1 LEALSI
7 LFGAGFTFAVAL
19 ALGSLLLGELCRD
32 WPVRFIA
39 GSAMLS
45 TVVFLLCAAH
55 LAYAW
60 IFLMTGTLACAAAWG
75 RHWRA
80 PVLPRLPEK
89 HRILLFF
96 FVLYFVLYFFSAMAP
111 EWSPDGVTYHLGF
124 VARYFRE
131 HGFHRITWN
140 MYASLSEGME
150 MLFLFAFA
158 FGRHSGASMVHFAF
172 TAALAWQ
179 MFVYGRRNGF
189 AVAGA
194 CGALLVFA
202 SPIVGI
208 DGTSAY
214 NDVAVAAIGFT
225 LFDLVQQAA
234 ERKSLRFAAAIGLA
248 AGFCYAVKYT
258 AWPAVIYAVVLVLW
272 KTRRIKPAL
281 ITAVTA
287 ALVITPWM
295 AKNWIWLQNP
305 VSPFYNRYFPNP
317 YITTAFEEGYRKDL
331 QMYDLTSRKQI
342 PMAVT
347 TTGSLGGLLGPIFL
361 LSPIA
366 LLALR
371 RREGRQLLLAAVVFG
386 CNYFSNISPRF
397 LIAPLPFLALS
408 MMLAVSA
415 IPQLMMAVAVVHA
428 IISWPAYIPKYC
440 APNAWHLS
448 KIPYREALRL
458 KNAEEFLG
466 SHVIDYGVEQM
477 VERSTS
483 AGATVFTYR
492 PIPEAYTSRRILV
505 NYESAFNQTL
515 GLIVQQAYN
524 PQLMPT
530 WRLRFGFARR
540 SLQAIRITQT
550 NTADDL
556 WNIHELRI
564 FDGAAELP
572 RRPEWRLTAQPY
584 PWSIQEAFDNRIV
597 TFWRCGETARPG
609 QFVQVDFH
617 RVETVDGVTIETAP
631 DQPGIRLKLDGQ
643 DEAGRWAPLAGAP
656 QISDA
661 APPLGLRQA
670 AMEELR
676 RCGVDYILTFGDEGE
691 TRDLRAHPAQWG
703 IREIAHY
710 QETKLY
716 ELGNR

>member
-1 LEALSI
+1 MEALSI

-19 ALGSLLLGELCRD
+19 ALGSLLLGEACRD
-32 WPVRFIA
+32 WPARFIA
-39 GSAMLS
+39 GAAILS
-45 TVVFLLCAAH
+45 TLVFVLCATH
-55 LAYAW
+55 LAYW
-60 IFLMTGTLACAAAWG
+60 WTFLLLGILSCAGAWG
-75 RHWRA
+75 RRF
-80 PVLPRLPEK
+80 RLPAFPHLPDK
-89 HRILLFF
+89 HRILIFF
-96 FVLYFVLYFFSAMAP
+96 FILYFVLYFFSAMAP

-140 MYASLSEGME
+140 MYASLSEGIE

-158 FGRHSGASMVHFAF
+158 FGRHSAASMVHFAF
-172 TAALAWQ
+172 TAALGWQ
-179 MFVYGRRNGF
+179 MFLYGRRSGF
-189 AVAGA
+189 DVVGA

-214 NDVAVAAIGFT
+214 NDVAVAAVGFT

-234 ERKSLRFAAAIGLA
+234 GRNSPRFAAAIGLA

-258 AWPAVIYAVVLVLW
+258 AWPAVLYAVAMMLW

-295 AKNWIWLQNP
+295 AKNWMWLQNP
-305 VSPFYNRYFPNP
+305 MAPFYNRYFPNP
-317 YITTAFEEGYRKDL
+317 YITTAFEEGYRQDL
-331 QMYDLTSRKQI
+331 RMYDLTSRSQI

-347 TTGSLGGLLGPIFL
+347 TSGSLGGLLGPIFL
-361 LSPIA
+361 LTPIA

-371 RREGRQLLLAAVVFG
+371 RREGRQLLLAAAVFG

-397 LIAPLPFLALS
+397 LIAPLPFIALS
-408 MMLAVSA
+408 MMLALSA
-415 IPQLMMAVAVVHA
+415 IPQLMIAVAVVHA
-428 IISWPAYIPKYC
+428 IVSWPAYIPKYC

-458 KNAEEFLG
+458 KSEDEYLG

-477 VERSTS
+477 VEQST
-483 AGATVFTYR
+483 APGATVFTYR

-515 GLIVQQAYN
+515 GLIVQQAYD
-524 PQLMPT
+524 PQLMAT
-530 WRLRFGFARR
+530 WRLRFAFARR
-540 SLQAIRITQT
+540 SLRGMRVTQT
-550 NTADDL
+550 NTANDL

-584 PWSIQEAFDNRIV
+584 PWTIQEAFDNSIV
-597 TFWRCGETARPG
+597 TFWRCGEAARPG
-609 QFVQVDFH
+609 QFVRVDFH
-617 RVETVDGVTIETAP
+617 RVETADAVSIESAP
-631 DQPGIRLKLDGQ
+631 DQPGIRLKLEGQ
-643 DEAGRWAPLAGAP
+643 DEAGNWMNLADAP
-656 QISDA
+656 QVSDA
-661 APPLGLRQA
+661 APPLGLRRA
-670 AMEELR
+670 SMDELR
-676 RCGVDYILTFGDEGE
+676 RRGVDYILTFEDERE
-691 TRDLRAHPAQWG
+691 TRDLRAHAELWG
-703 IREIAHY
+703 LREIAHY
-710 QETKLY
+710 KETKLY
-716 ELGNR
+716 QLP

>member
-19 ALGSLLLGELCRD
+19 AIGSLLLGESCRD
-32 WPVRFIA
+32 WPARFISGA
-39 GSAMLS
+39 AILS
-45 TVVFLLCAAH
+45 TLVFLLCA
-55 LAYAW
+55 LGLVYPW
-60 IFLMTGTLACAAAWG
+60 TFLLLGTLSCAAAWG
-75 RHWRA
+75 RRFRLPA
-80 PVLPRLPEK
+80 FPRLPDK
-89 HRILLFF
+89 HRILVFF

-124 VARYFRE
+124 VARYARE

-158 FGRHSGASMVHFAF
+158 FGRHSAASMVHFAF

-179 MFVYGRRNGF
+179 MFLYGRRSGF
-189 AVAGA
+189 PVAAA

-214 NDVAVAAIGFT
+214 NDVAVAAVGFT

-234 ERKSLRFAAAIGLA
+234 DRKSLRFAAGIGLA

-258 AWPAVIYAVVLVLW
+258 AWPAVLYAVVIMLW

-281 ITAVTA
+281 ITAVAA
-287 ALVITPWM
+287 ALVVTPWM
-295 AKNWIWLQNP
+295 VKNWIWLQNP

-317 YITTAFEEGYRKDL
+317 YITTAFEESYRKDL
-331 QMYDLTSRKQI
+331 QMYDLTSRTQI

-347 TTGSLGGLLGPIFL
+347 TSGSLGGLLGPIFL

-371 RREGRQLLLAAVVFG
+371 RREGRQLLLAAALFG

-408 MMLAVSA
+408 MMLALSA
-415 IPQLMMAVAVVHA
+415 IPQFMMAVAVVHA

-458 KNAEEFLG
+458 KNPDEYLG

-477 VERSTS
+477 VERSTTP
-483 AGATVFTYR
+483 GATVFTYR

-515 GLIVQQAYN
+515 GLIVQQAYD

-530 WRLRFGFARR
+530 WRLRFAFARQ
-540 SLQAIRITQT
+540 SLQAVRITQT
-550 NTADDL
+550 NTANDL

-572 RRPEWRLTAQPY
+572 RRPEWRLTAQRY
-584 PWSIQEAFDNRIV
+584 PWSIQEAFDNSIV
-597 TFWRCGETARPG
+597 TLWRCGETARPG
-609 QFVQVDFH
+609 QFVRIDFH
-617 RVETVDGVTIETAP
+617 RTETADSVLIESAP
-631 DQPGIRLKLDGQ
+631 DQPGIRLKLFAQ
-643 DEAGRWAPLAGAP
+643 DEAGNWIALAAAP

-670 AMEELR
+670 AMDELR
-676 RCGVDYILTFGDEGE
+676 RRGVDYILTFEDERE
-691 TRDLRAHPAQWG
+691 TRDVRAHPALWG
-703 IREIAHY
+703 LREIAHY
-710 QETKLY
+710 KETKLY
-716 ELGNR
+716 QLP